1 MIARVMSPGGIKELI
16 MRKKIFSLI
25 LVIACVAGTSVYLS
39 AAEPDFQKMLKEID
53 DLGNFEGKD
62 FSCIYTIVSEK
73 PGEDVDVTQAR
84 MFRRDLNDQFV
95 LLIMKPDAKRGQGYL
110 QVDEN
115 VWFYDPESRKF
126 EKSTIKENIQESD
139 AQNSDIKMNT
149 LSKDYAVVRSRESK
163 LGDFDVYIL
172 DLAANNKDVSYD
184 KIKVWIRKDK
194 TIILKE
200 EDYSVN
206 ERLMRTILFPNYV
219 TVDGKY
225 TPSKVLII
233 DELNAGE
240 KTQLTMKD
248 PSVSPIPDY
257 VFTKT
262 YIEKVSN

>member
-1 MIARVMSPGGIKELI
+1 MHDTISKEYY
-16 MRKKIFSLI
+16 MKKFLTAVFCLSAL
-25 LVIACVAGTSVYLS
+25 SVYLP
-39 AAEPDFQKMLKEID
+39 AAEPDFQAMLKEID

-62 FSCIYTIVSEK
+62 FSCIYTIVAEK

-84 MFRRDLNDQFV
+84 MFRRDTTDQFV

-110 QVDEN
+110 QADEN

-126 EKSTIKENIQESD
+126 EKSTIRENIQESD
-139 AQNSDIKMNT
+139 AQNSDIKTNT
-149 LSKDYAVVRSRESK
+149 LSVDYTVVQSREGK
-163 LGDFDVYIL
+163 LGDFSVYIL
-172 DLAANNKDVSYD
+172 DLAAKHQDVSYD

-206 ERLMRTILFPNYV
+206 NRLMRTLLFPNYI

-233 DELNAGE
+233 DELNTGE

-248 PSVSPIPDY
+248 ASVSPIPDY
-257 VFTKT
+257 VFTKS